1 MSVGGHSYVI
11 ERLPDVFKSEE
22 REGVNGGYKIGFKGK
37 VEKETIEIVFLV
49 IFDLNCNESV
59 KVMVVAVEL

>member
-1 MSVGGHSYVI
+1 MVDI
-11 ERLPDVFKSEE
+11 
-22 REGVNGGYKIGFKGK
+22 KIGFKGK
-37 VEKETIEIVFLV
+37 VRKNDRNSFLV

>member
-1 MSVGGHSYVI
+1 MF
-11 ERLPDVFKSEE
+11 FKSEE
-22 REGVNGGYKIGFKGK
+22 RGEGGGGGGLMVDIKIGFKGK

>member
-1 MSVGGHSYVI
+1 MLLKDY
-11 ERLPDVFKSEE
+11 LMFFKSEE
-22 REGVNGGYKIGFKGK
+22 RERGLMVDIKIGFKGK

>member
-1 MSVGGHSYVI
+1 MLLKDY
-11 ERLPDVFKSEE
+11 LMFFKSEE
-22 REGVNGGYKIGFKGK
+22 RGEGGGGLMGDIKIGFKGK

>member
-1 MSVGGHSYVI
+1 MVDI
-11 ERLPDVFKSEE
+11 
-22 REGVNGGYKIGFKGK
+22 KIGFKGK
-37 VEKETIEIVFLV
+37 FRKTIEIVFLV